1 MANYVY
7 IQNNEILEYHDQLPK
22 VWKHV
27 SGLDLLDNDE
37 STLNN
42 LGWYKVEPQ
51 FADYDPN
58 EKYIKEYSYQIV
70 DNKVHQVPV
79 LDNVAPIDPAQEQ
92 VIFDNLLNNIRVER
106 DRLLAESDWTQCI
119 DVQAIQTTEWKT
131 AWALY
136 RQQLRDIPN
145 QCISGEINIRSIIW
159 PSKP

>member
-7 IQNNEILEYHDQLPK
+7 IENNEILEYHDQLPM

-27 SGLDLLDNDE
+27 SGLNLLDSDE

-42 LGWYKVEPQ
+42 LGWHKVEQ
-51 FADYDPN
+51 QSIDFDPT
-58 EKYIKEYSYQIV
+58 EKYIKEYTYNIT
-70 DNKVHQVPV
+70 DGKVYQVPV
-79 LDNVAPIDPAQEQ
+79 LDDVAPPDPLQEQ
-92 VIFDNLLNNIRVER
+92 VIFENLLNNIRVER
-106 DRLLAESDWTQCI
+106 DRLLAESDWTQCV
-119 DVQAIQTTEWKT
+119 DVQAIQTNDWKT